1 MKRTL
6 GGLGNVG
13 PVYSGRVGAAGVAV
27 VKGGGWSWTVC
38 RDMEALLPEMTMSRE
53 G

>member
-1 MKRTL
+1 MGGSEEIVKRTL

-27 VKGGGWSWTVC
+27 VKGGRVVLDC
-38 RDMEALLPEMTMSRE
+38 L
-53 G
+53 